1 MDDGRR
7 DLAAEFRVLAE
18 LLIDRVEPVL
28 RRMDSEDAPQWQGCS
43 WCPFCAL
50 AAALRGERH
59 DLLTL
64 VSGELDGVIDMLRD
78 FLLAHGSVPHD
89 PAPQASAADQA
100 AEPTRPIT
108 PPSVRPATYQPITVT
123 RTGEPRGARPA
134 PEGTHLPDQ

>member
-28 RRMDSEDAPQWQGCS
+28 RRLDSDDAPAWQGCS

-64 VSGELDGVIDMLRD
+64 VSGEMDGLIDVLRD
-78 FLLAHGSVPHD
+78 FLQSHGTARHD
-89 PAPQASAADQA
+89 SAPGDAPGASA
-100 AEPTRPIT
+100 
-108 PPSVRPATYQPITVT
+108 PPVVRPATYQPITVT
-123 RTGEPRGARPA
+123 RTREPHRSRPT
-134 PEGTHLPDQ
+134 PHQPDPDQ